1 MISIRVLLFNLN
13 SNATTSC
20 DKYLKGQVA
29 GGGAAG
35 VAVGKST
42 SIIGVACGLECGLAL
57 PEYST

>member
-20 DKYLKGQVA
+20 DKYLGVQVR
-29 GGGAAG
+29 GGAAG

-57 PEYST
+57 PEYCT